1 MLEIIVLELW
11 AFFSYLAIT
20 LIIPKNGLYIVVGF
34 PILFVGGLLIVHL
47 FLLKAFL
54 DNYDPIGNINF
65 YGGDCN
71 E

>member
-1 MLEIIVLELW
+1 MD
-11 AFFSYLAIT
+11 
-20 LIIPKNGLYIVVGF
+20 YIVVGF
-34 PILFVGGLLIVHL
+34 PILFVGGLLIVHPL
-47 FLLKAFL
+47 LLKAFL